1 MTLKELQ
8 SFSPAIAADALANL
22 TAEHSVNS
30 RLAHGG
36 TARKT
41 VKTAI
46 KKAWND
52 LQKQRKTR
60 AAAKQ
65 ILRNK

>member
-1 MTLKELQ
+1 MKLKELQ
-8 SFSPAIAADALANL
+8 SFSPAITADALAYL
-22 TAEHSVNS
+22 TAEHSINS
-30 RLAHGG
+30 RSARGG
-36 TARKT
+36 TAVQT
-41 VKTAI
+41 VKKAI